1 MVAMEMQAPTTED
14 TPPVRRRGLRGWF
27 YASSLY
33 QLFLGSAR
41 PTQLLLVPPNP
52 WPGDAVR
59 GRTLIAAGDN
69 FDAAMHRF
77 DWLRDLRAAG
87 GDAARRHAR
96 ILTQAWLDRYSRC
109 EHVAWAPDAT
119 GARLANWIGFHD
131 FFCASADDAFRLRLF
146 QSAARQAKHLA
157 RTLPGDLTG
166 APLLTAIK
174 GLWLAALALPDGA
187 KRAELAQRLLLKE
200 LSKQILADG
209 VHVERSPRT
218 HLGVLSDLID
228 LRAALKLAKSD
239 IPDALNHAID
249 RMAPALRFFRHGD
262 GALALF
268 HGTLEG
274 EPVLL
279 DTVLTQA
286 DAKGRPLK
294 SAPQGGFERLSMGR
308 TVVIADVGAAPPK
321 GLDAHA
327 HASALSFEMSVGRER
342 LIVNCGSAASGAWAD
357 ALRATAAHST
367 VTVGDTSSH
376 PFKVDAAREDG
387 DGWILLDA
395 AHEGYPGLQH
405 RRRLFLGANGEDLRG
420 EDILTTRVSAPFVIR
435 FHLHPSVQA
444 SLTQSGKAALL
455 RAGDGTFWRL
465 RVDGAQL
472 GHESS
477 VYLGSG
483 VPRRTVVLTLTG
495 ATDEGETIVK
505 WALKRDKKT

>member
-1 MVAMEMQAPTTED
+1 
-14 TPPVRRRGLRGWF
+14 
-27 YASSLY
+27 
-33 QLFLGSAR
+33 
-41 PTQLLLVPPNP
+41 LLLVPPNP

-59 GRTLIAAGDN
+59 GRALIAAGDN

-96 ILTQAWLDRYSRC
+96 ILTQAWLDRHARC
-109 EHVAWAPDAT
+109 DQVAWAPDAT

-131 FFCASADDAFRLRLF
+131 FFCASADDSFRQRLF
-146 QSAARQAKHLA
+146 QSAARQARHLA

-187 KRAELAQRLLLKE
+187 RRAEQAQRLLLKE
-200 LSKQILADG
+200 LGRQILADG

-218 HLGVLSDLID
+218 HLVVLADLID
-228 LRAALKLAKSD
+228 LRAALKLAKTD
-239 IPDALNHAID
+239 IPEMLNHAID

-268 HGTLEG
+268 HGSLEG

-294 SAPQGGFERLSMGR
+294 RAPQGGFERLSLGR
-308 TVVIADVGAAPPK
+308 TVVLVDVGAPPPK
-321 GLDAHA
+321 GLDGHS

-342 LIVNCGSAASGAWAD
+342 LVVNCGSAAQNLGSGGAWAE

-367 VTVGDTSSH
+367 LALGDSSSR
-376 PFKVDAAREDG
+376 PTQVEAAREDG
-387 DGWILLDA
+387 DGWTLLDA
-395 AHEGYPGLQH
+395 SHDGYGSTRH
-405 RRRLFLGANGEDLRG
+405 RRRLFLGGNGEDLRG
-420 EDILTTRVSAPFVIR
+420 EDILTGAAGRAFTVR
-435 FHLHPSVQA
+435 FHLHPSVQT

-455 RAGDGTFWRL
+455 RAGDGNFWRL
-465 RVDGAQL
+465 RVEGAQL

-495 ATDEGETIVK
+495 TTDDGETVVK